1 MATVGIHKDDPAII
15 LAHLRDEGRNY
26 PAVHARLEFRDEG
39 DKITPVVTFVPIVDE
54 KAPEDEQRYFAEKL
68 KALIVDY
75 LKPVLRFHWSPTDEH
90 LCVQIIKDGKK
101 LIVPLK
107 SEKPQGPDEGPKLIV

>member
-1 MATVGIHKDDPAII
+1 MATVGIHKDDPSII
-15 LAHLRDEGRNY
+15 LAHLRDEGKNY

-54 KAPEDEQRYFAEKL
+54 KAPEEEQKFFAEKL

-75 LKPVLRFHWSPTDEH
+75 LKPALRFQWSPADEH
-90 LCVQIIKDGKK
+90 LCVLIIKDGKK
-101 LIVPLK
+101 MIVPLK
-107 SEKPQGPDEGPKLIV
+107 SEKPPESGAESKVIL